1 MNREAC
7 YAALLARLSVALPNY
22 WATRDFVSAA
32 QCNRWPALLV
42 HAIEETAIQSDNGN
56 AGIIWLLQANVLLYV
71 EREGSGQP
79 FETTLHALID
89 AVVAALKAQGGEM
102 TFGDAPWTTLG
113 GLVERAWV
121 QGTVELWREPD
132 DRKAIVVIPVE
143 MRAIQ

>member
-7 YAALLARLSVALPNY
+7 YAALLTRLSAALPSY

-42 HAIEETAIQSDNGN
+42 HATEETAIQSDGDS
-56 AGIIWLLQANVLLYV
+56 AGTVWLLQANVSLYV
-71 EREGSGQP
+71 ERDGSGQT
-79 FETTLHALID
+79 FETALHA
-89 AVVAALKAQGGEM
+89 AVDSVVGALRAQGGEA

-113 GLVERAWV
+113 DLVERVWV
-121 QGTVELWREPD
+121 QGSVELWREPD